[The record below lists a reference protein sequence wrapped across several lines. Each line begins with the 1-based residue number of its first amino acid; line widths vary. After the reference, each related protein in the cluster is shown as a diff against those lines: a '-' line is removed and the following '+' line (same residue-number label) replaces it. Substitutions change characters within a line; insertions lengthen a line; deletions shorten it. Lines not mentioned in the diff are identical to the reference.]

1 METMKKQ
8 LTVRSMLSRV
18 ALCAAVAGL
27 ALLGTALRSSAG
39 ETVIPPSDLPYGLSY
54 EEWSA
59 KWWQWY
65 MGLETNHIEN
75 VGSPDICS
83 GPASHVRFL
92 YGAPATTTVTG
103 HVEIGPDTPI
113 FFAILGFIAD
123 NTACPVS
130 DFGTNTSAQL
140 GAEVEGAWTNVT
152 VTTCTIDGVAV
163 EGLDN
168 PFTSIYDIVSPPFS
182 YTIAE
187 KNSIISLVEGEDCLP
202 GGMTIYPAVAEGV
215 YLMLAPLKPG
225 KHKISFVGVYG
236 PVSSP
241 NLKLDITYD
250 IAVLP

>member
-1 METMKKQ
+1 MKKRM
-8 LTVRSMLSRV
+8 TVINATSRL
-18 ALCAAVAGL
+18 AIAGL
-27 ALLGTALRSSAG
+27 MLLGMALRSSAA

-75 VGSPDICS
+75 VGNPDICS

-92 YGAPATTTVTG
+92 YGAPATTTATR
-103 HVEIGPDTPI
+103 HVIIGPDISLFFPI
-113 FFAILGFIAD
+113 VGFIAD

-130 DFGTNTSAQL
+130 DFGTNTDAQL
-140 GAEVEGAWTNVT
+140 AAELIGAWSEVS

-168 PFTSIYDIVSPPFS
+168 PVTSIYNIVSPPFS

-187 KNSIISLVEGEDCLP
+187 KNSIISLVEGEDCIP
-202 GGMTIYPAVAEGV
+202 GGMTIYPAVADAA

-225 KHKISFVGVYG
+225 KHKIAFVGVYG
-236 PVSSP
+236 PVSAP

-250 IAVLP
+250 ITVVP